1 MGLSSQTPLNL
12 LGEGA
17 GLNGGA
23 ELPTPQWQQGF
34 KVSSP
39 HPTLYPQFHQ
49 FGFLPRASPL
59 NSDHLPT
66 RQILEQRLLRGDL
79 PPKQDQCRISGLLT
93 FIPDVHLL
101 SAGGIS
107 LCPVGRW
114 SLGREPIPL
123 YLLPP
128 PSALRCNPF
137 LRSNLSLYCCR
148 SRTSSPSIPPDIRRR
163 DPDLEEHCSARGP
176 PPRSGPRL
184 RCGGSAPSAARG
196 LARAPSSLYAGP
208 GDLAVRQ
215 AWPSLEGWNGR
226 GEGLASALRPRHH
239 RRPLSLPLS
248 PLRSDPGAI
257 ETATRCSAALKH
269 QLREEGAAAG
279 GGAGVEAEP
288 GVGRGPGRRD
298 REAGRQGGVP

>member
-1 MGLSSQTPLNL
+1 MTQIWRNTVRHAGPRPALVPDSAV
-12 LGEGA
+12 A
-17 GLNGGA
+17 GLR
-23 ELPTPQWQQGF
+23 P
-34 KVSSP
+34 
-39 HPTLYPQFHQ
+39 
-49 FGFLPRASPL
+49 
-59 NSDHLPT
+59 
-66 RQILEQRLLRGDL
+66 
-79 PPKQDQCRISGLLT
+79 
-93 FIPDVHLL
+93 
-101 SAGGIS
+101 
-107 LCPVGRW
+107 
-114 SLGREPIPL
+114 
-123 YLLPP
+123 
-128 PSALRCNPF
+128 
-137 LRSNLSLYCCR
+137 
-148 SRTSSPSIPPDIRRR
+148 
-163 DPDLEEHCSARGP
+163 ARP
-176 PPRSGPRL
+176 E
-184 RCGGSAPSAARG
+184 G

-226 GEGLASALRPRHH
+226 GEGLASVLRPRHH